1 MRHSSRKPVH
11 MPQAGTRM
19 GTITVTHTSTPIMTT
34 DTTTRT
40 STEATPALSPGALI
54 ELIRLASPALPVGG
68 FSYSEGLEAAVDAG
82 LLADEAAVARWLLD
96 QFHLGLARS
105 DLPAAA
111 QGFAAWRQGDLAR
124 VTALNAWVA
133 QTRESREL
141 LAQSQQMGRSL
152 LEWLRHRS
160 AASHADTELQAA
172 AALQPAPMWPLVFA
186 LAAVRCGAP
195 LRESMLAFAAGWCDN
210 MVSAAIKAVPLG
222 QVAGQRL
229 LDALAADIPARVDAA
244 LLLPDGERQAFAPM
258 LAVLSARHEVQYS
271 RLFRS

>member
-1 MRHSSRKPVH
+1 MEPSS
-11 MPQAGTRM
+11 
-19 GTITVTHTSTPIMTT
+19 
-34 DTTTRT
+34 
-40 STEATPALSPGALI
+40 TPALSSAALI

-82 LLADEAAVARWLLD
+82 VLADEAAVTRWLLD
-96 QFHLGLARS
+96 QLHLGLARS

-111 QGFAAWRQGDLAR
+111 QAFAAWRAGDLGR
-124 VTALNAWVA
+124 VASLNAWVV

-152 LEWLRHRS
+152 LEWLRRRG
-160 AASHADTELQAA
+160 AAGTHDAELHAA
-172 AALQPAPMWPLVFA
+172 AALQPAPTWPLVFA
-186 LAAVRCGAP
+186 LAAARSGAP

-210 MVSAAIKAVPLG
+210 LVAAAIKAVPLG
-222 QVAGQRL
+222 QVAGQRV
-229 LDALAADIPARVDAA
+229 LDALAAQLPSVVDAA
-244 LLLPDGERQAFAPM
+244 LQLPDDARQAFAPM

>member
-1 MRHSSRKPVH
+1 MTT
-11 MPQAGTRM
+11 GTAT
-19 GTITVTHTSTPIMTT
+19 GTTIT

-40 STEATPALSPGALI
+40 STEAAPTLSPGALI

-96 QFHLGLARS
+96 QLHLGLARS

-111 QGFAAWRQGDLAR
+111 QAFIAWRAGDLAR
-124 VTALNAWVA
+124 VTALNAWIV

-141 LAQSQQMGRSL
+141 AAQSQQMGRSL
-152 LEWLRHRS
+152 LEWLRRRGDAGS
-160 AASHADTELQAA
+160 AEADLQAA

-186 LAAVRCGAP
+186 LAASRCGAP

-210 MVSAAIKAVPLG
+210 MVAAAIKAVPLG

-229 LDALAADIPARVDAA
+229 LDALAAQIPAVVDAA
-244 LLLPDGERQAFAPM
+244 LHLPDEARQAFAPM

>member
-1 MRHSSRKPVH
+1 
-11 MPQAGTRM
+11 M
-19 GTITVTHTSTPIMTT
+19 GTHTTTITITITTMGTTMGTTITGTSTSIE
-34 DTTTRT
+34 DTPLG
-40 STEATPALSPGALI
+40 PAALI

-82 LLADEAAVARWLLD
+82 LLAGEAAVARWLMD
-96 QFHLGLARS
+96 QLHLGLARS

-111 QGFAAWRQGDLAR
+111 QAFVAWRAGDLAR
-124 VTALNAWVA
+124 VAELNAWVA

-152 LEWLRHRS
+152 LEWMRQRR
-160 AASHADTELQAA
+160 ASNAEADAELQAA
-172 AALQPAPMWPLVFA
+172 AALQPAPLWPIVFA
-186 LAAVRCGAP
+186 LAAARCGAP
-195 LRESMLAFAAGWCDN
+195 RRESMLALAAGWCDN
-210 MVSAAIKAVPLG
+210 LVAAAIKAVPLG

-229 LDALAADIPARVDAA
+229 LDALATQTPDVVDAA
-244 LLLPDGERQAFAPM
+244 LQMPDDERQAFAPM

>member
-1 MRHSSRKPVH
+1 MDP
-11 MPQAGTRM
+11 
-19 GTITVTHTSTPIMTT
+19 
-34 DTTTRT
+34 TTRPLT
-40 STEATPALSPGALI
+40 AGALI

-82 LLADEAAVARWLLD
+82 LLPDEGAVARWLID
-96 QFHLGLARS
+96 QLHLGLARS

-111 QGFAAWRQGDLAR
+111 QAFIAWHTADIAR
-124 VTALNAWVA
+124 VAELNTWVA

-152 LEWLRHRS
+152 LEWLRRRS
-160 AASHADTELQAA
+160 GASNGDTDLLAA
-172 AALQPAPMWPLVFA
+172 AALQPAPMWPVVFA
-186 LAAVRCGAP
+186 LAATRAGAP

-210 MVSAAIKAVPLG
+210 LVAAAIKAVPLG

-229 LDALAADIPARVDAA
+229 LDALAAEIPAVVDAA
-244 LLLPDGERQAFAPM
+244 LQLPDSDRQAFAPM

>member
-1 MRHSSRKPVH
+1 M
-11 MPQAGTRM
+11 TT
-19 GTITVTHTSTPIMTT
+19 GTITTTTGTTIT

-40 STEATPALSPGALI
+40 STEAAPALSAGALI

-82 LLADEAAVARWLLD
+82 LLTDEGAVARWLLD
-96 QFHLGLARS
+96 QLHLALARS

-111 QGFAAWRQGDLAR
+111 QAFIAWRAGDLAR

-141 LAQSQQMGRSL
+141 AAQSQQMGRSL
-152 LEWLRHRS
+152 LEWLRRRDN
-160 AASHADTELQAA
+160 AASSEADLQAA
-172 AALQPAPMWPLVFA
+172 AALHPAPMWPLVFA
-186 LAAVRCGAP
+186 LAASRSAAP

-210 MVSAAIKAVPLG
+210 MVAAAIKAVPLG

-229 LDALAADIPARVDAA
+229 LDTLAAQIPAVVDAA
-244 LLLPDGERQAFAPM
+244 LQLSDDARQAFAPM

>member
-1 MRHSSRKPVH
+1 MTT
-11 MPQAGTRM
+11 GT
-19 GTITVTHTSTPIMTT
+19 TIT

-40 STEATPALSPGALI
+40 STEAVPPLSPGALI

-82 LLADEAAVARWLLD
+82 LLADEAAVARWLVD
-96 QFHLGLARS
+96 QLHLGLARS

-111 QGFAAWRQGDLAR
+111 QAFIAWRAGDLAR
-124 VTALNAWVA
+124 VTALNAGVA
-133 QTRESREL
+133 QTRESRERA
-141 LAQSQQMGRSL
+141 AQSQQMGRSL
-152 LEWLRHRS
+152 LEWLRRRS
-160 AASHADTELQAA
+160 DANDADTELQAA

-186 LAAVRCGAP
+186 LAAARCGAP

-210 MVSAAIKAVPLG
+210 MVAAAIKAVPLG

-229 LDALAADIPARVDAA
+229 LDALAAQIPALVDAA
-244 LLLPDGERQAFAPM
+244 LQVPDDGRQAFAPT
-258 LAVLSARHEVQYS
+258 LAVLSARHEEQYS